1 VPCVADMGDQ
11 VRMSMSFV
19 FDLHEMESISTS
31 MLHPDIFVQNRPP
44 LATTQ
49 YIQPHSVFPSP
60 IDHGARR
67 FEPYVAWRL
76 GGTYE
81 SCARWSEC
89 ALVGYGYVYVQ
100 RSGRSCHNTDK
111 LLIDC
116 RRGRNP

>member
-60 IDHGARR
+60 STMEQGDSNRMSHGGWA
-67 FEPYVAWRL
+67 EPMSHVP
-76 GGTYE
+76 GGANVHWWDMGMCM
-81 SCARWSEC
+81 SNGPG
-89 ALVGYGYVYVQ
+89 ALAIILT
-100 RSGRSCHNTDK
+100 SF
-111 LLIDC
+111 
-116 RRGRNP
+116 